1 MSSRDDPWSI
11 AGTFPDP
18 GVGPRPRIELALVT
32 ALTAPSQGNGQ
43 PWRWFVGGEVIEL
56 YLDRTRLDP
65 VLDPEGQAARVACG
79 AGLGALRV
87 ALRALGLGEETVL
100 LPGGHPDLLAR
111 VSVAGAVQATPE
123 EQWLYQASPKRRTF
137 GGVMAARGVSRS
149 MLRRLPSLVGEAS
162 CRLVEALPDRQAL
175 GAHVEAVL
183 GAEDLEVAR
192 ARKGAGERATFEL
205 EDGSE
210 ARGDAIAAGSPV
222 FAAVST
228 PGDAPDDWLR
238 AGQALMRVLLRA
250 RVDHAW
256 ASFFHAALRTAALRA
271 ALGRQ
276 LGPGEIPQALL
287 RLGPGADL
295 APSPRRSLAD
305 VLLATRP

>member
-1 MSSRDDPWSI
+1 MSAGADPWKL
-11 AGTFPDP
+11 AGTLPDP
-18 GVGPRPRIELALVT
+18 GVGPRARIELALST
-32 ALTAPSQGNGQ
+32 ALTAPSQGNRQ
-43 PWRWFVGGEVIEL
+43 PWLWFVGGEVIEL
-56 YLDRTRLDP
+56 YLDHNRVDST
-65 VLDPEGQAARVACG
+65 LDPEGQAARIACG

-87 ALRALGLGEETVL
+87 ALRALGLDEATVL

-111 VSVAGAVQATPE
+111 VSVAGAVQASPE

-137 GGVMAARGVSRS
+137 AGVMAARGVSRS
-149 MLRRLPSLVGEAS
+149 MLRRLPSLAGDAT
-162 CRLVEALPDRQAL
+162 CQLVEALAERQAL
-175 GAHVEAVL
+175 GAHVESAL
-183 GAEDLEVAR
+183 GAEDPGVAS
-192 ARKGAGERATFEL
+192 ARKGAGEWATFEL

-222 FAAVST
+222 FAVIAT
-228 PGDAPDDWLR
+228 ADDAALDWLQ

-256 ASFFHAALRTAALRA
+256 ASFFHAALRTSALRA

-276 LGPGEIPQALL
+276 IGGDGVPQVLL

-295 APSPRRSLAD
+295 APSPRRPLAD